1 MPPRPYVAVLVWR
14 TLIVWSAVHVL
25 SLTFVS
31 LETALLLPFRSLVLA
46 LLVTVL
52 LLLLD
57 TERRSERRFLAN
69 LGVSRMAIG
78 AVVTVAF
85 LTTEVILRLI
95 LGGLVD
101 N

>member
-31 LETALLLPFRSLVLA
+31 LETALLLPFRSTVLA

-69 LGVSRMAIG
+69 LGVSRLGIA

-85 LTTEVILRLI
+85 LATEGILRLI
-95 LGGLVD
+95 VGGLA
-101 N
+101 NN

>member
-1 MPPRPYVAVLVWR
+1 MPPRPYIAVLVWR
-14 TLIVWSAVHVL
+14 TLIVWAAFHVV

-31 LETALLLPFRSLVLA
+31 LETALLLPFRSTVLA

-69 LGVSRMAIG
+69 LGVSRLAIA
-78 AVVTVAF
+78 AVVTAAFVA
-85 LTTEVILRLI
+85 TEGILRLI
-95 LGGLVD
+95 VGGLVD

>member
-1 MPPRPYVAVLVWR
+1 MLVWR
-14 TLIVWSAVHVL
+14 TLIVWSAIHVL

-31 LETALLLPFRSLVLA
+31 LETALLLPFRSTVLA

-69 LGVSRMAIG
+69 LGVSRVAIA
-78 AVVTVAF
+78 AVVMVAF
-85 LTTEVILRLI
+85 VATEVILRLI
-95 LGGLVD
+95 AGGLTD